1 MAVAV
6 TVGAS
11 LVSVGCGTDSA
22 PASPPASTSVAND
35 PALLG
40 AADTIGPMLEKT
52 FPDSYAGLSLD
63 HQRHVM
69 TVYRRPDPALD
80 AEVRAK
86 AGQVRVD
93 FRNAKFSLAAMRQ
106 LVDRIMADKAYWG
119 TRQVS
124 IQTAGP
130 MPDGSGVRVGTLRGE
145 PGESALLS
153 ERYGAGTVSV
163 EKVSVVPD

>member
-1 MAVAV
+1 MTIGV
-6 TVGAS
+6 S
-11 LVSVGCGTDSA
+11 FVSVGCGADSA
-22 PASPPASTSVAND
+22 PASPPASTSVATD

-63 HQRHVM
+63 HRRHVM

-80 AEVRAK
+80 AAVRAK
-86 AGQVRVD
+86 SGQVRVD
-93 FRNAKFSLAAMRQ
+93 FRDAKFSLAAMRQ
-106 LVDRIMADKAYWG
+106 LVDRIMADRTYWG

-124 IQTAGP
+124 IQTVAP
-130 MPDGSGVRVGTLRGE
+130 MPDGSGVRVGTLRGAAN
-145 PGESALLS
+145 ESALLS

-163 EKVSVVPD
+163 EKISVVPD